1 VIATTTHFARK
12 AAAALLLTAIA
23 ALPFGAA
30 APAAQGASPPA
41 NCEGRDKWPNSGVWL
56 TVVAE
61 NMRSSDGNLAVT
73 LYPDD
78 RSKFLAKGG
87 SLMARFFPAQKGETR
102 ACVMLPKTGVY
113 GIALYHDENGNKHFD
128 RSLLPEEGY
137 GFSNN
142 PATLAGLPAWSSVR
156 LNVSK
161 PGLVTHITMKYP

>member
-1 VIATTTHFARK
+1 MTAMTMNFARR
-12 AAAALLLTAIA
+12 AGAALLLAGQL
-23 ALPFGAA
+23 ALPAAAA
-30 APAAQGASPPA
+30 APAPQASPPA
-41 NCEGRDKWPNSGVWL
+41 NCEGRDKWDSGVWL

-61 NMRSSDGNLAVT
+61 NMKSGDGYLAVT
-73 LYPDD
+73 LYGDD

-161 PGLVTHITMKYP
+161 TGLVTHITMKYP